1 MKLEKLKN
9 SLKKIQSNMRDGK
22 FDTVILI
29 LVINLAVSCNQSSNK
44 ELPIYNPSDFHPELV
59 DKSLQNLSE
68 NHTVADFELIN
79 QNGETITQ
87 NHYRDKI
94 YVVDFFFTSC
104 PTICPIMTTNMAEL
118 QKKFLKN
125 EDIMFLSL
133 SVTPNIDSIPVL
145 RKYATEKGV
154 IDSKW
159 NLTTGNKK
167 HIYELARKSYF
178 AVVEQ
183 GDGGLQDFIHTPN
196 FILVDKKKQIRGIYD
211 GTNNKEIERLVN
223 DLYILTN

>member
-1 MKLEKLKN
+1 MNVSKAYF
-9 SLKKIQSNMRDGK
+9 I
-22 FDTVILI
+22 ILLLI
-29 LVINLAVSCNQSSNK
+29 ISFAVSCNQSSNK
-44 ELPIYNPSDFHPELV
+44 KLPVYNPSDFNPELV
-59 DKSLQNLSE
+59 HISLQNKSK

-79 QNGETITQ
+79 QNGERITQ
-87 NHYRDKI
+87 NHYKDKV

-104 PTICPIMTTNMAEL
+104 PTICPIMTNNMAKL

-125 EDIMFLSL
+125 DEVMFLSL

-145 RKYATEKGV
+145 KKYAIEKGV
-154 IDSKW
+154 VDSKW
-159 NLTTGNKK
+159 NITTGDKK

-196 FILVDKKKQIRGIYD
+196 FVLVDKKRQIRGIYN
-211 GTNNKEIERLVN
+211 GTNDNEIERLVN
-223 DLYILTN
+223 DLEILTN